1 MKGWLIVTLVSLFPL
16 ILPVRAWGEKEE
28 PLLLEEIQVTATREP
43 RTPFEVPTG
52 VTIVGPREIERRT
65 PEVLPDLLRGEEG
78 VFVQQTTA
86 GQATPIIRGLKGS
99 EVLHLVDGMR
109 LNNAFFRNAPN
120 QYIALVD
127 AYNVE
132 RVEVVRGP
140 ASTLYGS
147 DAMGGVVQIITPVPR
162 FDTEEWDVDGRALGQ
177 FASAD
182 LSAVSRISLKA
193 GRRGI
198 AVSGGFTYQDT
209 DDRRAGGGE
218 VQRPSDFTLYAGDM
232 KILGTPA
239 EGHEVLF
246 NFQYLQQPKTP
257 RFDELVAGFGQTQP
271 ASAVFFFEPNDRLFL
286 HGRYRVLQ
294 PLPFVDR
301 FELNAAYQEIN
312 DDQRQRDFGSTQENR
327 ERNSSEL
334 KGVTLQATSHWGE
347 WMNFIYGGEVYF
359 DRVKSSRRRT
369 DIQTG
374 VTQDATSRFPDGS
387 TMNSFAFY
395 VQDEIR
401 LFAPLTITLGGRFSH
416 FDIELPEA
424 DRGMGV
430 DLSFDD
436 VTGNLG
442 LLYSLTPAVNLVT
455 NVGRGFRAPN
465 VFDLGTFGPRPG
477 NRFNIPNADLKPEKV
492 VTVDWGVKVRT
503 SSFQGEAF
511 GFYSDFMD
519 KIESVPTGEIRNG
532 RTVVQSQNV
541 KKVILWGAEAGAR
554 FLVRED
560 LELSGS
566 LIFTWGEEEF
576 PDGSKGPADR
586 IPPLSGQAAVLYRPL
601 PTLWVEPLVRFATR
615 QDRLSDRDRTD
626 PRINP
631 SGTPGWV
638 TANVRLGWDVHPNVG
653 IRLAL
658 ENLIDLNYREHGSGI
673 DAPGFNAVLSVEGRF

>member
-1 MKGWLIVTLVSLFPL
+1 
-16 ILPVRAWGEKEE
+16 
-28 PLLLEEIQVTATREP
+28 
-43 RTPFEVPTG
+43 
-52 VTIVGPREIERRT
+52 
-65 PEVLPDLLRGEEG
+65 
-78 VFVQQTTA
+78 
-86 GQATPIIRGLKGS
+86 
-99 EVLHLVDGMR
+99 
-109 LNNAFFRNAPN
+109 
-120 QYIALVD
+120 
-127 AYNVE
+127 
-132 RVEVVRGP
+132 
-140 ASTLYGS
+140 
-147 DAMGGVVQIITPVPR
+147 
-162 FDTEEWDVDGRALGQ
+162 
-177 FASAD
+177 
-182 LSAVSRISLKA
+182 
-193 GRRGI
+193 
-198 AVSGGFTYQDT
+198 
-209 DDRRAGGGE
+209 
-218 VQRPSDFTLYAGDM
+218 
-232 KILGTPA
+232 
-239 EGHEVLF
+239 
-246 NFQYLQQPKTP
+246 
-257 RFDELVAGFGQTQP
+257 
-271 ASAVFFFEPNDRLFL
+271 
-286 HGRYRVLQ
+286 
-294 PLPFVDR
+294 
-301 FELNAAYQEIN
+301 YQEIN

-347 WMNFIYGGEVYF
+347 WMNFIYGGEVYL
-359 DRVKSSRRRT
+359 DRVKSSRRTT

-374 VTQDATSRFPDGS
+374 VIQDATSRFPDGS

-424 DRGMGV
+424 DRGVGV

-477 NRFNIPNADLKPEKV
+477 NRFNIPNGDLKPEKV

-566 LIFTWGEEEF
+566 LIFTRGEEEF
-576 PDGSKGPADR
+576 PDGSRGPADR

-615 QDRLSDRDRTD
+615 QDRLSDRDLTD

-638 TANVRLGWDVHPNVG
+638 TAHVRLGWDVHPNVG